1 MTGDYSII
9 NVVRAEHEP
18 IQIIY
23 PASFI
28 TLRRKKTAVF
38 LVLN

>member
-9 NVVRAEHEP
+9 NVRAEHEP

-38 LVLN
+38 